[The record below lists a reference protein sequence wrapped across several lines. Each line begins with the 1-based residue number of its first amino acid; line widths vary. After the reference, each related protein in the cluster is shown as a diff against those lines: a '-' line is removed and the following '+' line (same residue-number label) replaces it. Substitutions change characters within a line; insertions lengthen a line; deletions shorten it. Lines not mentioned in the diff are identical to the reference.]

1 MCNTCNESLVG
12 RLRESNM
19 DDRVGEE
26 VVFRKH
32 EEKLSLLMSE
42 EQNLDQ
48 TS

>member
-1 MCNTCNESLVG
+1 MTELVKKSG
-12 RLRESNM
+12 TIVKFIKRQHMLL
-19 DDRVGEE
+19 